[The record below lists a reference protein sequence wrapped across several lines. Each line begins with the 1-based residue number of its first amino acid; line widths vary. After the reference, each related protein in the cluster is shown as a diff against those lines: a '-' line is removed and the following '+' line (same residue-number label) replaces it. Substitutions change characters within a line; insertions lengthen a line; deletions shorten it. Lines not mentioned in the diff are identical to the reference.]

1 MKFRQEPIAV
11 AVSTLVFSLAA
22 GAQAQ
27 QAAPK
32 DAPQRVEVSGIRA
45 SIEQSLVTKRAADT
59 NVDVITAEDIGKMPD
74 KNIADALSRLPGVNV
89 QYGGALAMDEAERVA
104 IRGTSPNLNL
114 VTVNGHALSSGD
126 WHVGDQ
132 AGSGRSVGFGLMPS
146 QIIGQTIVYKSS
158 RADITEGGI
167 SGSVDIIMRK
177 PLSFRQALSGEVS
190 LGMVHAALA
199 NKTDPQVSGLIN
211 WKNGDNTMG
220 LLVQVFKENRH
231 LRRDGQ
237 EIFGYN
243 VITVAQATASGNPD
257 LAGKRMTGS
266 LNSAMFEGV
275 RQRSG
280 GYLGLQFK
288 PSK

>member
-132 AGSGRSVGFGLMPS
+132 AGSGRSVGFG
-146 QIIGQTIVYKSS
+146 
-158 RADITEGGI
+158 
-167 SGSVDIIMRK
+167 
-177 PLSFRQALSGEVS
+177 
-190 LGMVHAALA
+190 
-199 NKTDPQVSGLIN
+199 
-211 WKNGDNTMG
+211 
-220 LLVQVFKENRH
+220 
-231 LRRDGQ
+231 
-237 EIFGYN
+237 
-243 VITVAQATASGNPD
+243 
-257 LAGKRMTGS
+257 
-266 LNSAMFEGV
+266 
-275 RQRSG
+275 
-280 GYLGLQFK
+280 
-288 PSK
+288 